1 MRNKN
6 WSPVTQPSAGWV
18 FLGMVWFWIPTLVW
32 PRWADIG
39 QTVKH
44 CLSCSDTRAYRVSF
58 PCESCFFP
66 PLLPQPVCCLAV
78 WVARNVPQLVSA
90 TVTKQVAVRSALASL
105 GCRFGCSVLGGGAF
119 FCGRELGCSV
129 PLKNEEMGICI
140 TWVPAQNISLGG
152 DINTNSLIIE
162 AFPEM
167 DQRSKWRTA
176 NAWKILVSNVWARIH
191 LAAVRIPISFISFFW
206 ENERIW
212 PE

>member
-1 MRNKN
+1 MWKLLF
-6 WSPVTQPSAGWV
+6 S
-18 FLGMVWFWIPTLVW
+18 
-32 PRWADIG
+32 
-39 QTVKH
+39 
-44 CLSCSDTRAYRVSF
+44 
-58 PCESCFFP
+58 

-90 TVTKQVAVRSALASL
+90 TVTKQMAVRSALASL
-105 GCRFGCSVLGGGAF
+105 GCRFGCSVLGGGAV

-152 DINTNSLIIE
+152 DINTNSLTIE

-191 LAAVRIPISFISFFW
+191 LAAVRIPISLISFFLRKW
-206 ENERIW
+206 EDLTRVKKAIARAADWEISWAEFHCQLFFSSSVWAHIW
-212 PE
+212 AARLVPASSSAHQPSLPA